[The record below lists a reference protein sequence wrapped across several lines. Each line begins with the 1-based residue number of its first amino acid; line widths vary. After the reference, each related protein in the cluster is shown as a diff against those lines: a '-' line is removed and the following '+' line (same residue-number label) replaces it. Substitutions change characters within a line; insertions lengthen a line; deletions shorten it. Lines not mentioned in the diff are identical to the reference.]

1 VRRLSEFLPA
11 RPGDPSELAG
21 YGPLERFLGWA
32 DERGL
37 VLYPA
42 QEEAVLEAMSG
53 ANVIVTTPT
62 GSGKSLIA
70 LASHFYAL
78 CEGRRSYY
86 TAPIKALVSE
96 KFFDLVAELGPSR
109 VGMATGDA
117 SVNHGA
123 PVICATA
130 EIVANLALR
139 QGSGADIDQVVADEF
154 HFYAD
159 PDRGWAWQ
167 TPLLE
172 LTRTQ
177 FVLMSATLG
186 DTRRFETDLTSR
198 TGRPTVTVTSA
209 TRPVPLDYTYSR
221 VPLHEALEGLL
232 AGGRAP
238 IYVVHF
244 TQKEAVARAQA
255 LTSTPVATRAERDRI
270 GEVLAGFRFSAG
282 FGTALSRYLRSGI
295 GVHHAG
301 MLPRYRRLVERLAQ
315 DGLLKVI
322 CGTDTLGVGI
332 NVPIRTVVLTGL
344 SKYDGTTTRILSAR
358 EFHQIAGRA
367 GRAGFDTE
375 GSVVVQAPEHVIENE
390 RAVEKAGDDPRKK
403 RKVVKAN
410 PPKGFVA
417 WTEDTFN
424 RLITAPPETLTSS
437 FKVTHSMLLNVL
449 DRPGDGCGA
458 VRRLLTDNH
467 ESRPQQRRHIRSA
480 IAMYRSLLAAGALER
495 LDTPDERG
503 RWVRVTMDLQADF
516 ALNQPLSPF
525 VLDVLPSLA
534 PSEHWSLD
542 VVSIVEST
550 LENPQVVLAA
560 QLDKLRTETL
570 TRLKAEG
577 VEYEDRLAVLEKLT
591 WPKPLGDDL
600 YDAFDVYRS
609 GHPWARDFNVKPKSV
624 VRDMFERAMG
634 FADYVAFYGLAR
646 SEGSVLRYL
655 SDAYRSLL
663 QSVPEDAKTDELVD
677 IIEWLREVVRQTDS
691 SLIDEWEALADPGSV
706 EALARSAAVA
716 EGEQVP
722 VEGGPMEPVPA
733 AISSRTRA
741 FRVMVRNAVFRRV
754 EMLARRD
761 FARLAEV
768 DSAWGRS
775 RWESETAAYFAE
787 HDGLGI
793 GAEARSATRFV
804 LTESHPD
811 GESRRWRVRQVLED
825 PEGFD
830 EWTLV
835 FDVDLAASDE
845 AGEPVLVPVALER
858 A

>member
-1 VRRLSEFLPA
+1 MRRLAEFLPA
-11 RPGDPSELAG
+11 QPGDARELAEL
-21 YGPLERFLGWA
+21 GPLERFLGWA

-37 VLYPA
+37 VLYHA

-96 KFFDLVAELGPSR
+96 KFFDLVAELGASR

-139 QGSGADIDQVVADEF
+139 GGVDAAIDQVVADEF

-167 TPLLE
+167 VPLLE
-172 LTRTQ
+172 LARTQ

-186 DTRRFETDLTSR
+186 DTRRFETDLTRRS
-198 TGRPTVTVTSA
+198 GRPTVTVASA

-221 VPLHEALEGLL
+221 VPLHEELEGLL

-244 TQKEAVARAQA
+244 TQREAVARAQA
-255 LTSTPVATRAERDRI
+255 LTSTPVATRAERDVI
-270 GEVLAGFRFSAG
+270 GEALAGFRFSAG
-282 FGTALSRYLRSGI
+282 FGTALSRFVRAGI

-315 DGLLKVI
+315 AGLLKVI

-390 RAVEKAGDDPRKK
+390 RAAEKAASDSRKK
-403 RKVVKAN
+403 KKVVKSN
-410 PPKGFVA
+410 PPKGHVA
-417 WTEDTFN
+417 WTDDTFN
-424 RLITAPPETLTSS
+424 RLVSAPPETLTSS

-449 DRPGDGCGA
+449 DRPGDGCA
-458 VRRLLTDNH
+458 AMRRLLTDNH
-467 ESRPQQRRHIRSA
+467 ESRAQQRRHIRSA
-480 IAMYRSLLAAGALER
+480 IAMYRSLLSVGALER
-495 LDTPDERG
+495 LATPDARG
-503 RWVRVTMDLQADF
+503 RRVRVTMDLQADF

-534 PSEHWSLD
+534 PSEQWALD

-550 LENPQVVLAA
+550 LENPQVVLVA
-560 QLDKLRTETL
+560 QLDKVKAETI

-577 VEYEDRLAVLEKLT
+577 VEYEDRMAVLEKLT

-600 YDAFDVYRS
+600 YDAFGVYRAR
-609 GHPWARDFNVKPKSV
+609 HPWAADFNVKPKSV

-634 FADYVAFYGLAR
+634 FADYVALYGLAR
-646 SEGSVLRYL
+646 SEGVVLRYL
-655 SDAYRSLL
+655 SDAYRGLL
-663 QSVPEDAKTDELVD
+663 QSVPEDAKTEELVD
-677 IIEWLREVVRQTDS
+677 IIEWLGEVVRQTDS
-691 SLIDEWEALADPGSV
+691 SLIDEWEALSHPESV
-706 EALARSAAVA
+706 DALAESAAAAGMDPVA
-716 EGEQVP
+716 VVEERPEAVP
-722 VEGGPMEPVPA
+722 SAVTA
-733 AISSRTRA
+733 NTRA
-741 FRVMVRNAVFRRV
+741 FKVMVRNAVFRRV
-754 EMLARRD
+754 EMLARHD
-761 FARLAEV
+761 FAGLAV
-768 DSAWGRS
+768 ADSAWGAT
-775 RWESETAAYFAE
+775 RWEDETAAYFVE
-787 HDGLGI
+787 HQHVGV
-793 GAEARSATRFV
+793 GADARSGKRFV
-804 LTESHPD
+804 LDEFSSD
-811 GESRRWRVRQVLED
+811 GEPRLWRVHQTIED
-825 PEGFD
+825 PSGFD
-830 EWTLV
+830 EWTLE
-835 FDVDLAASDE
+835 FDVDLDASE
-845 AGEPVLVPVALER
+845 AIGEPVLIPIALER